1 MSWQEIRADD
11 RITEWERSDG
21 NATIRLRRRP
31 DDTWAVRLDRLYQA
45 EDGRG
50 YRRERVDDESAAREL
65 VTAWC
70 EEHDVSE

>member
-65 VTAWC
+65 VTAWR
-70 EEHDVSE
+70 EEHDVAE

>member
-1 MSWQEIRADD
+1 MSWQEVRADD

-45 EDGRG
+45 EDGRD
-50 YRRERVDDESAAREL
+50 YRRERVDGEDEAREL
-65 VTAWC
+65 VAAWR
-70 EEHDVSE
+70 EEHDVAE